1 MRKPLNL
8 NELIEFVQDYI
19 GDDDVRRQLVA
30 VILAGERMKD
40 AMNELN
46 SSSSYAELFVN
57 DWNKAIG
64 ADE

>member
-1 MRKPLNL
+1 MRRPLNL
-8 NELIEFVQDYI
+8 NQLIEFVEDYV
-19 GDDDVRRQLVA
+19 GDDDVRKQLVSA
-30 VILAGERMKD
+30 LLAGERMKD

-46 SSSSYAELFVN
+46 SSSSYAELFVD